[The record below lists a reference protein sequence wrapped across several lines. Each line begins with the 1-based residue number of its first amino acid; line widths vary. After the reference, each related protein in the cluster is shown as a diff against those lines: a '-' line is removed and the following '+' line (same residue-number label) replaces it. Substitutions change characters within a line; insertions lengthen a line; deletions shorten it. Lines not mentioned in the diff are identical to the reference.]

1 MFEKKI
7 FCRSLAIFQIVILL
21 TIFSPHSFAQKKG
34 RIRTLVPETVFS
46 NPAGITIS
54 TASTATFPRPAQTY
68 PSQITV
74 SGMAGNTTRVA
85 VTLTGLTNLRL
96 SDLDLLLV
104 SPTGAKYIFASDL
117 VGSTPV
123 EDRVYTFADD
133 AAATMTFNNYL
144 QDASF
149 KPTSGDVFSDTF
161 PVPAPAGPYL
171 NPTST
176 TFATAFNGVSPNG
189 AWSLYVVDDTAVQA
203 SSLNDGWSLN
213 ITTDS
218 TAATDFTNAS
228 LISVNNFITP
238 ATPYSSAI
246 NVSGMTGKIS
256 NLKVTLTGLT
266 HTAVFDVDI
275 LLVSPDGRGLVL
287 LSDAGT
293 GGASGVNLTFDDTA
307 AAGQVPN
314 SVVSGTY
321 RPTDNSVPDS
331 FPAPAPYRPWHVQT
345 GSNQLSNFNGYNPN
359 GTWQLF
365 IVDDAITNSGSI
377 SGGWS
382 LDITTTPV
390 TPPPTTA
397 CSSPSFTRND
407 ISVGAGPTNVAV
419 ADFNNDT
426 EDDFAVTNQISNDV
440 SILLGDGS
448 GGFAPQPPLT
458 PGSGPYTVAA
468 GKFNGDSNFDLAVV
482 NSSSN
487 NVSIFLGNGNGTF
500 SGPANFFVGVNPISI
515 SVGDF
520 NSDTKQ
526 DLAVANFGGFFT
538 GSVSLLL
545 GNGSGGFTAGNN
557 VSTGAQPAFVATA
570 DLNGDT
576 KLDMVVAN
584 YGLSSISTFFGDGAG
599 GFVLSQNITTGGSS
613 GPVAIEIADLF
624 GSDGI
629 KDLAVADFQG
639 IVQTYVGAA
648 NGTFLFG
655 GSAMTG
661 VPGAIAVTSGDF
673 GLSGTNML
681 AAAASSSNFVRV
693 GPNSV
698 PVGSNPNDV
707 EKGSFNADAKP
718 DLVSVNS
725 GSNNISVLLNI
736 CQVAIGNLFDFNGDR
751 RTDFAVFRPTGQ
763 PAWWAYPSLV
773 PKTFGRGADA
783 IVPADY
789 DGDRVTDYGIYRPA
803 SGLWFVNANNG
814 SPLYFL
820 QFGDPGDVPV
830 PADYDGDGKADIAV
844 YRPGTGNWFV
854 RQSSDHVTA
863 VYTFGLS
870 SDLPVPADYDG
881 DGKDDIGVF
890 RPSTG
895 VWYIFRSSDSQ
906 FVIAPFGATGDK
918 AVPGDYDGDAKADI
932 AIYRPSSGT
941 WYVYRSSDGGF
952 TLANWGLTG
961 DIPVAG
967 DYDGDGRFDFA
978 VWRPSDNIWYVLKS
992 SDGAPIFNQ
1001 WGISTDIPIPSA
1013 YVR

>member
-1 MFEKKI
+1 MFGKKI
-7 FCRSLAIFQIVILL
+7 FCRSLAIFQIIILL
-21 TIFSPHSFAQKKG
+21 TLLSPHSFAQKKG
-34 RIRTLVPETVFS
+34 KGRAIVPETVFS
-46 NPAGITIS
+46 NPTGITIG
-54 TASTATFPRPAQTY
+54 TASTASLPRPAQTY

-85 VTLTGLTNLRL
+85 ITFTGLTDLRL
-96 SDLDLLLV
+96 SDLDFLLV

-117 VGSTPV
+117 VSTVPV

-133 AAATMTFNNYL
+133 AAAAMSVFNYL

-149 KPTSGDVFSDTF
+149 KPTSGDGFSDAF
-161 PVPAPAGPYL
+161 PSPAPAGPYL
-171 NPTST
+171 TPTSN
-176 TFATAFNGVSPNG
+176 TFASAFNGVSPNG
-189 AWSLYVVDDTAVQA
+189 AWSLYAVDDTAVHVG
-203 SSLNDGWSLN
+203 SINDGWSLN

-218 TAATDFTNAS
+218 TAATDFTNSS
-228 LISVNNFITP
+228 LISLNNFIVP
-238 ATPYSSAI
+238 ATPYGTAI
-246 NVSGMTGKIS
+246 NVNGVTGKIS

-266 HTAVFDVDI
+266 HTLVSDVDV
-275 LLVSPDGRGLVL
+275 LLVSPDGRGLIL
-287 LSDAGT
+287 MSDVGNA
-293 GGASGVNLTFDDTA
+293 ASGANLTFDDTA
-307 AAGQVPN
+307 AGPIPN
-314 SVVSGTY
+314 STVVSGTY
-321 RPTDNSVPDS
+321 RPTDSSVPDS
-331 FPAPAPYRPWHVQT
+331 FPAPAPYRPWHAQT
-345 GSNQLSNFNGYNPN
+345 GSNQLSNFNGFSPN
-359 GTWQLF
+359 GDWQLF
-365 IVDDAITNSGSI
+365 VVDDAVTNSGTI

-390 TPPPTTA
+390 TPPPPIG
-397 CSSPSFTRND
+397 CSSPSFTRTD
-407 ISVGAGPTNVAV
+407 FPVGVGPTNVAV

-440 SILLGDGS
+440 SILLGDGN
-448 GGFAPQPPLT
+448 GGFAPQTPLT
-458 PGSGPYTVAA
+458 AGSGPYTVAA
-468 GKFNGDSNFDLAVV
+468 GKFNADSNFDLAVV

-500 SGPANFFVGVNPISI
+500 SGPVNFFVGPNPISI

-545 GNGSGGFTAGNN
+545 GNGSGGFTAGNSVN
-557 VSTGAQPAFVATA
+557 TGTQPSFVATA
-570 DLNGDT
+570 DFNGDT
-576 KLDMVVAN
+576 KLDMAVAN
-584 YGLSSISTFFGDGAG
+584 YSLRTVSTFFGDGAG
-599 GFVLSQNITTGGSS
+599 GFVLSQNLNVGGSP

-629 KDLAVADFQG
+629 KDLAVVDFQG
-639 IVQTYVGAA
+639 FVAGYGGAA
-648 NGTFLFG
+648 NGTFANFG
-655 GSAMTG
+655 NVALGLSSPIG
-661 VPGAIAVTSGDF
+661 ITSGDF
-673 GLSGTNML
+673 GLTGTNVV
-681 AAAASSSNFVRV
+681 AVAASGSNYVRV

-707 EKGSFNADAKP
+707 KKGNFNADVKP

-736 CQVAIGNLFDFNGDR
+736 CQVAIGNLFDYNGDR
-751 RTDFAVFRPTGQ
+751 RTDFSVFRPTGQ
-763 PAWWAYPSLV
+763 PTWWVYPALS
-773 PKTFGRGADA
+773 PKLFGRSTDT

-789 DGDRVTDYGIYRPA
+789 DGDRVADYAIYRPS

-814 SPLYFL
+814 TPLYFL
-820 QFGDPGDVPV
+820 QFGFPGDIPV

-844 YRPGTGNWFV
+844 FRPSTGNWFV

-870 SDLPVPADYDG
+870 GDLPVPADYDG
-881 DGKDDIGVF
+881 DGKDDIAVF
-890 RPSTG
+890 RPSNG

-906 FVIAPFGATGDK
+906 FVIAPFGTSGDK
-918 AVPGDYDGDAKADI
+918 VVPGDYDGDAKADI
-932 AIYRPSSGT
+932 AIYRPSSGI

-952 TLANWGLTG
+952 TLINWGLPA
-961 DIPVAG
+961 DLPVVG
-967 DYDGDGRFDFA
+967 DYDGDGKFDFA

-992 SDGAPIFNQ
+992 SDGAPIFTQ
-1001 WGISTDIPIPSA
+1001 WGISTDIPIPNA